1 MRDEVIAAAL
11 MALAKERAPRTFCPS
26 EAARRLVPDWRPL
39 MVQVRRVAAVL
50 PLDATQKG
58 RPVDPLTA
66 TGPIRLAL
74 RNPTPSD

>member
-26 EAARRLVPDWRPL
+26 EAARRLEPDWRPL
-39 MVQVRRVAAVL
+39 MAQVRRVAATL

-58 RPVDPLTA
+58 RPVDPLTT

-74 RNPTPSD
+74 GDARQTD